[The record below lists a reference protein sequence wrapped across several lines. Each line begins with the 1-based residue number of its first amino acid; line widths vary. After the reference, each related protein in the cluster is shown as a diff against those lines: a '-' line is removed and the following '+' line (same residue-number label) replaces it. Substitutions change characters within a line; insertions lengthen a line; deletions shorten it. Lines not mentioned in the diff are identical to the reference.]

1 MYLCHRLWHVWI
13 HNNRVCPLEI
23 ICGVFFFLF
32 AKKVCSVCTGVK
44 PYACSM
50 CDMRFF
56 QRYHLARHTLTHTGT
71 CLFSPPSDLTMR
83 RSVRVSRP
91 HPNCQSTGTQTP
103 FHCALPTRLCPLL
116 TYFHC
121 CGQVLFP
128 VPGRLWVQAW
138 CDETMWCKRLQICW
152 CCVFGTFGEKAAI
165 DGKTTHSNVSIPC
178 CCAVVLSAPVSVFML
193 VPASFRNKSPFI
205 VC

>member
-1 MYLCHRLWHVWI
+1 MTLARRQTCLTPSRRIVSDYKTIAQFVKCT
-13 HNNRVCPLEI
+13 CATAFGMSGYI
-23 ICGVFFFLF
+23 ITGCVLLRSFVVFFFFLF

-128 VPGRLWVQAW
+128 VPGRLWVQA
-138 CDETMWCKRLQICW
+138 
-152 CCVFGTFGEKAAI
+152 
-165 DGKTTHSNVSIPC
+165 
-178 CCAVVLSAPVSVFML
+178 
-193 VPASFRNKSPFI
+193 
-205 VC
+205 